1 MTTLRAI
8 GRLPQDRKN
17 AILDA
22 ARADTEGGGR
32 TSRRIAEET
41 AQDARD
47 WLADH
52 FRMDPTPI
60 SFRDVMSLYDALM
73 STPNTA
79 TASAGWATE
88 YTLTQRRYK
97 RPNGKWVLDRA
108 DRNKETP

>member
-8 GRLPQDRKN
+8 GRLPRDRTD
-17 AILDA
+17 AILNA

-32 TSRRIAEET
+32 TSRSIVEET
-41 AQDARD
+41 TQDVRD

-60 SFRDVMSLYDALM
+60 SHRDALSLYDALM
-73 STPNTA
+73 STTNTP

-88 YTLTQRRYK
+88 YTFTQRIYK
-97 RPNGKWVLDRA
+97 RSDGKWILDRA